1 MTYLQKLIKGLVN
14 DKIKTTSL
22 PAILEGIVNE
32 VAAETGLTTAVI
44 SNIVSSQFRLVDE
57 VIRANSLQ
65 DDFEEYKSIRLQYL
79 GMWKPSIYK
88 YRKYRRIC
96 KVDEPIIKENTN
108 GE

>member
-1 MTYLQKLIKGLVN
+1 MTPYLEKLIKGEFN
-14 DKIKTTSL
+14 TNIKTTSL

-32 VAAETGLTTAVI
+32 VAVETGLTTAVI

-57 VIRANSLQ
+57 TIRANSLQ

-88 YRKYRRIC
+88 YR
-96 KVDEPIIKENTN
+96 
-108 GE
+108 